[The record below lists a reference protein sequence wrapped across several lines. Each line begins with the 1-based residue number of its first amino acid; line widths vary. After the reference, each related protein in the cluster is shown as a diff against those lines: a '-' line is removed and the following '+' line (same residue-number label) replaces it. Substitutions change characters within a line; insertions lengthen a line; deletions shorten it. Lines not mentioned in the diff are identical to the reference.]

1 MSLLAP
7 FAVITLGERI
17 GYDNGDTVEP
27 ALESYLVNIDGSPIE
42 PVAHFQEMVAAEEFS
57 QLMAAQHK
65 IAEIVETQ
73 GATVLLEEEWKE
85 HVPRL
90 RAGDGVA
97 ARDPLHVLDA
107 LFFEGV

>member
-1 MSLLAP
+1 
-7 FAVITLGERI
+7 
-17 GYDNGDTVEP
+17 
-27 ALESYLVNIDGSPIE
+27 
-42 PVAHFQEMVAAEEFS
+42 
-57 QLMAAQHK
+57 MAAQHK